1 MKKIISLT
9 LVMVIAIVTMGLLSC
24 SSQTSSGQ
32 ATDSGKNA
40 AIEEVK
46 DSLTTEIVGSYKAVK
61 YEDGY
66 VVNFEDM
73 AYWYVEDG
81 VVYILNGFA
90 KTYSK
95 NSEAKYGIEWEDLF

>member
-66 VVNFEDM
+66 VVSDLATSITRKDNKSKVPTKTKSTATLLSVFFG
-73 AYWYVEDG
+73 YWSFF
-81 VVYILNGFA
+81 IL
-90 KTYSK
+90 T
-95 NSEAKYGIEWEDLF
+95 